1 MAIECN
7 FFIAEVV
14 MWRAH
19 TQRISSVMLVN
30 RWNTVI
36 TGSVDGAVRLWT
48 LKGQYI
54 GEFETLQGNGTVSS
68 GAQYG

>member
-1 MAIECN
+1 MELSLL
-7 FFIAEVV
+7 AEVA

-19 TQRISSVMLVN
+19 TQRISSVMLVD

-54 GEFETLQGNGTVSS
+54 GEFEGGESQAIGIIIIDT
-68 GAQYG
+68 